1 MCLIWQHLVVT
12 VQAADVSVAT
22 STVVLVKIEE
32 RPVFLLFVCSGLLW
46 NHFASVSIQNIR
58 LLRAKEPKLALCY
71 AIKSTSVSV

>member
-46 NHFASVSIQNIR
+46 NHFASVSIQISD
-58 LLRAKEPKLALCY
+58 CY
-71 AIKSTSVSV
+71 ARKSPS

>member
-32 RPVFLLFVCSGLLW
+32 RPVFLLSVLGYCGTTLLP
-46 NHFASVSIQNIR
+46 S
-58 LLRAKEPKLALCY
+58 LYK
-71 AIKSTSVSV
+71 

>member
-32 RPVFLLFVCSGLLW
+32 RPVFLLSVLGYCGTTLLYT
-46 NHFASVSIQNIR
+46 NIR